1 MADMILQCFYAFC
14 ATVAFGVVFNIR
26 GRALVI
32 AGIGGALGWGFYIGL
47 ANLMGN
53 DVIRYF
59 IATLAVAL
67 YSELMAR
74 KFKAPTTIYLAAALI
89 PLVPGGGIYYTME
102 NFIKGNI
109 DQALATGL
117 HTLAIAGAIAMGII
131 IVSSSIRIWLDI
143 RREIRKSRL

>member
-102 NFIKGNI
+102 NFIKGSI